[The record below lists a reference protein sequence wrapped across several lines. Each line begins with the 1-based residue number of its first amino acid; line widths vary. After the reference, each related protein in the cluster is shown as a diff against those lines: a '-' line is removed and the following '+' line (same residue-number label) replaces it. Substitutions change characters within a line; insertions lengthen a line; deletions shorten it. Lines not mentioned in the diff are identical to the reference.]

1 MIPGSSEFS
10 DIRAQKAALRKE
22 IRARRRALDA
32 GARKAWDAAI
42 TAQVLALPAY
52 LEAKTVFCFI
62 SYGGEPETGAILRD
76 ALARGKRLAVPR
88 CLPGGV
94 MEAVCIDGFDGLT
107 PGMYGIPA
115 PREDLPAIPFSEI
128 DFALVPALAYTAA
141 GDRLGQGGGY
151 YDRFMEKTN
160 AFTCGVCYGCF
171 VLDSIP
177 TEAFDRRVGLVVC
190 ESLPKI

>member
-1 MIPGSSEFS
+1 MIPSSSEIA

-32 GARKAWDAAI
+32 EARKAWDASI
-42 TAQVLALPAY
+42 TAKVLALPAY
-52 LEAKTVFCFI
+52 QEAKTVFCFI
-62 SYGGEPETGAILRD
+62 SYGGEPETRGILRE
-76 ALARGKRLAVPR
+76 ALAAGKRLAVPR
-88 CLPGGV
+88 CLSDGV

-115 PREDLPAIPFSEI
+115 PREDLPAISFDEI

-160 AFTCGVCYGCF
+160 AFTCGVCYRRF
-171 VLDSIP
+171 LLDSIP
-177 TEAFDRRVGLVVC
+177 VEPFDRRPKLVIC
-190 ESLPKI
+190 E